1 MLILIAKFH
10 LDPEYVEEFINISEG
25 MLEPSRSEDGCIH
38 YELLQNPYNPA
49 LFTFYEKWR
58 SREDLEEHFQKHY
71 FEEFVNTI
79 ADMIEGEGDVTT
91 YEVTNEH
98 EIK

>member
-1 MLILIAKFH
+1 MLILIAKFE
-10 LDPEYVEEFINISEG
+10 LKPNYIEEFINLSEG

-49 LFTFYEKWR
+49 LFTFYEKWK
-58 SREDLEEHFQKHY
+58 SQADLEEHFEKHY
-71 FEEFVNTI
+71 FGEFVNNI
-79 ADMIEGEGDVTT
+79 SDLIVGEGDVTT
-91 YEVTNEH
+91 YEVSNEQ

>member
-1 MLILIAKFH
+1 MLILIAKFR
-10 LDPEYVEEFINISEG
+10 LKPEYIEEFINISEG

-38 YELLQNPYNPA
+38 YELLQNPYNPT

-58 SREDLEEHFQKHY
+58 NQEALEEHFQEEY
-71 FEEFVNTI
+71 FGEFVNSI
-79 ADMIEGEGDVTT
+79 SELIEGEGDVMT
-91 YEVTNEH
+91 YEVSSEQ